1 MYVLAYVKMFE
12 EMNGIVVRTFRAP
25 QELLDCLVNEMGL
38 YQPDYDY
45 EPDDN
50 YEADLDTV
58 LSELDEIIHD
68 DDTDYSMLTITK
80 NNEVLFTSGI

>member
-1 MYVLAYVKMFE
+1 MYVIAYVKMFE
-12 EMNGIVVRTFRAP
+12 EQNGIIVRTFRTP
-25 QELLDCLVNEMGL
+25 QELLDCLINEMGL

-58 LSELDEIIHD
+58 LSELDQIITD
-68 DDTDYSMLTITK
+68 EDTEYSMLTIT
-80 NNEVLFTSGI
+80 NNDQVLFTSGV

>member
-12 EMNGIVVRTFRAP
+12 EQSGIIVKTFRAP
-25 QELLDCLVNEMGL
+25 QQLLNCLVNEMGL

-45 EPDDN
+45 EPDEN

-68 DDTDYSMLTITK
+68 DDTEYSMLTITK
-80 NNEVLFTSGI
+80 NDQVLFTSGM